1 MALLELSQLSISV
14 PYKGERFL
22 AVRNIAFQLEEGRSL
37 GIVGESGSGKSLTAH
52 AIAGLNAPQVHVE
65 TGSILYDGREL
76 RGYTMEQMQSMRG
89 REIAMIFQNATG
101 ALNPLMRVGQQVGEG
116 LMRIDKFTPQQVQER
131 VEELFHNVE
140 LPEDAISKYP
150 HQLSGGQ
157 RQRVMIALALARHPR
172 LLIADEPTT
181 ALDLTTQRGL
191 LRLLRK
197 LHEQQRMA
205 LLLISH
211 DISVVQALAENLL
224 VLYAGEMLEI
234 GPTSAILA
242 HPRHPYTQG
251 LLGAL
256 PSFARRE
263 QRLVTLRGVTEAL
276 DERPTT
282 GCVFASRCPYATEA
296 CVGSR
301 FIPWQRSE
309 DGVAYA
315 CVRVI

>member
-1 MALLELSQLSISV
+1 MALLELHQLSISV
-14 PYKGERFL
+14 PYRGERFL
-22 AVRNIAFQLEEGRSL
+22 AVRDIAFILNEGDSL

-52 AIAGLNAPQVHVE
+52 AIAGLNAPQVRVE
-65 TGSILYDGREL
+65 SGSIRYDGQEL
-76 RGYTMEQMQSMRG
+76 RGYTMEQMQVLRG

-116 LMRIDKFTPQQVQER
+116 LLRIDKFAPQQVQNS
-131 VEELFHNVE
+131 VEELFRSVE
-140 LPEDAISKYP
+140 LPDDAIAKYP

-157 RQRVMIALALARHPR
+157 RQRVMIALALARRPR

-197 LHEQQRMA
+197 LHAQQHMA

-211 DISVVQALAENLL
+211 DVSVVQALAENLL

-242 HPRHPYTQG
+242 RPRHPYTQG

-256 PSFARRE
+256 PSYLRRE

-276 DERPTT
+276 DERPAV
-282 GCVFASRCPYATEA
+282 GCVFAPRCLYATEA
-296 CVGSR
+296 CQGT
-301 FIPWQRSE
+301 IPMQHSP
-309 DGVAYA
+309 DGVAYK
-315 CVRVI
+315 CIHV